1 MEKEVANNSIECVGA
16 TRCTKLERDAAFR
29 FATFLYSEWRK
40 SQKNEIIK
48 LDKTNYDNNEST
60 DNN

>member
-1 MEKEVANNSIECVGA
+1 MKEEVTNSTIRQNS
-16 TRCTKLERDAAFR
+16 TIRCTKAERDAAFN

-60 DNN
+60 NNN